1 MPHYFFNL
9 IFGDRVSADEE
20 GTELHDQRAARE
32 EAFAIIRELS
42 DPALGGNPRRWA
54 GWVMQVADKA
64 GPFMRAPIGHPALE
78 IVTRDWHPA
87 SKRPAAPQAF
97 RRQPPREQPMSR
109 KLSEIVKQMLAC
121 KAKVA
126 ELKDKNRQL
135 RNEIADI
142 TLKSKEARDRAQF
155 LITSSQR
162 MEWAMGVGADRHPPA
177 KRVAGG
183 SEGQLKGNKGQK
195 PCRIGNSLELSD
207 LKDRLLTGAQRS
219 NTLLDGAIAR
229 YRVPKGR

>member
-54 GWVMQVADKA
+54 GWVLQVADKV

-78 IVTRDWHPA
+78 IVTRDWQPA

-97 RRQPPREQPMSR
+97 RRQPPREQSMSR
-109 KLSEIVKQMLAC
+109 KLSAIVKQMLAC
-121 KAKVA
+121 KAKAA

-142 TLKSKEARDRAQF
+142 TLKSQEARNRARF
-155 LITSSQR
+155 LITSAQR
-162 MEWAMGVGADRHPPA
+162 VEWAMGVGADCHPPA

-183 SEGQLKGNKGQK
+183 GGE
-195 PCRIGNSLELSD
+195 
-207 LKDRLLTGAQRS
+207 
-219 NTLLDGAIAR
+219 
-229 YRVPKGR
+229 